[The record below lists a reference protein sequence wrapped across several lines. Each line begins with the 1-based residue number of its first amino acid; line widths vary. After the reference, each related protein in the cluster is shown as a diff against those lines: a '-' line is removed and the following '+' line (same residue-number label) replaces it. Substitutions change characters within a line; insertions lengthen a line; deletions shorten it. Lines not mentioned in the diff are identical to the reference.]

1 MQKQQ
6 AIATWNKE
14 RDLWET
20 NQMDIFGHSDV
31 YAETWPK
38 SGITRDG
45 QLYESPNWE
54 GATTAQ
60 ESSSSR
66 SLPTPKAADGI
77 MGRPRTTGRPIEKS
91 THLGTIV
98 TLLPTP
104 NTMDSLPA
112 REGEAR
118 ERQLRRG
125 DPNGSRR
132 KSMGNLRED
141 IVHLPTPNARDGGGG
156 GAQHPDKRKAGGH
169 QVCLTDAATIMAS
182 KFGPYAE
189 AVQRWEQATR
199 PAPDPTQPNTKGKP
213 QLAAAFAE
221 WMMGL
226 PEGWVTSEE
235 IGLTRA
241 QQLKAIGNGVCVQQ
255 AEAALRHLLGEH
267 S

>member
-1 MQKQQ
+1 MQKPQ

-20 NQMDIFGHSDV
+20 PQMDIFGHSDV

-38 SGITRDG
+38 SGMTRGG
-45 QLYESPNWE
+45 QLFESPSWE
-54 GATTAQ
+54 DATTGQ

-91 THLGTIV
+91 THLGTII
-98 TLLPTP
+98 TL
-104 NTMDSLPA
+104 
-112 REGEAR
+112 
-118 ERQLRRG
+118 
-125 DPNGSRR
+125 
-132 KSMGNLRED
+132 
-141 IVHLPTPNARDGGGG
+141 LPTPNARDGGGG
-156 GAQHPDKRKAGGH
+156 GAQHPDIHKAGGH

-189 AVQRWEQATR
+189 AVQRWEQETR

-213 QLAAAFAE
+213 QLAAPFAE

-226 PEGWVTSEE
+226 PEGWVTSPA
-235 IGLTRA
+235 IGLSRA

-255 AEAALRHLLGEH
+255 AEAALRHLLGETQ
-267 S
+267 

>member
-1 MQKQQ
+1 
-6 AIATWNKE
+6 
-14 RDLWET
+14 
-20 NQMDIFGHSDV
+20 
-31 YAETWPK
+31 
-38 SGITRDG
+38 
-45 QLYESPNWE
+45 
-54 GATTAQ
+54 
-60 ESSSSR
+60 
-66 SLPTPKAADGI
+66 

-141 IVHLPTPNARDGGGG
+141 IVHLPTPNARDSDGR

-241 QQLKAIGNGVCVQQ
+241 QQLKAIGNGVCPQQ
-255 AEAALRHLLGEH
+255 AEAALRHLLGEEQ
-267 S
+267 